1 MILIHNT
8 LSFFTWYSSPP
19 KGPPVSA
26 SPRKYDKI
34 NNCPIFQDQW
44 FEKSFLKHCHKN
56 LQKKQFSLKWLLTQ
70 KLKFAHAARP
80 FIKILYFY
88 ITIFIKGKLHTNF
101 NLYVNRHSTIMTS
114 PYDIRVTLFSVT
126 YMIPLAWYW
135 PSSWSRCFL
144 HSHSCLP
151 RRQFLTH

>member
-44 FEKSFLKHCHKN
+44 FEKSFLKYCHKN
-56 LQKKQFSLKWLLTQ
+56 LQKKQFSLKWLFTQ

-88 ITIFIKGKLHTNF
+88 ITIFIKGKLHANF
-101 NLYVNRHSTIMTS
+101 NLYVNRHSTIMTIWHKS
-114 PYDIRVTLFSVT
+114 NFVFSNLHDPSGLTLTFQLEPVFST
-126 YMIPLAWYW
+126 L
-135 PSSWSRCFL
+135 SQ
-144 HSHSCLP
+144 LP
-151 RRQFLTH
+151 AT